1 MRERDRRDSERSST
15 TGNEGATGGG
25 QGEASSAGDVA
36 SESSLPDIQVSHY
49 NFKFFL
55 GTCCRNLFNSHRFQ
69 IWKIHSLDRNS

>member
-36 SESSLPDIQVSHY
+36 SESSLPDIQVSY
-49 NFKFFL
+49 K
-55 GTCCRNLFNSHRFQ
+55 
-69 IWKIHSLDRNS
+69 